1 MGSSP
6 RSSPPKRCSTPDL
19 RRLGYFVAVAE
30 DRNFTRAAQRL
41 HVAQPAL
48 SRQIRLLE
56 SELGV
61 ELLKRTTHDVELTE
75 AGALLLHRAPQLLAD
90 ADALWRDVARLATG
104 EQGSL
109 TLAYGSSA
117 GYETAPRLLGVLADR
132 LPDLK
137 VTTRVLP
144 APEILAGVA
153 DGSLDAGIVRCAPP
167 GPQTHLLRHEPQGVL
182 LPRTHPLAASET
194 VALDALAE
202 ATLLIHPRTENPGH
216 YDALRA
222 IAPNAAVRERAVA
235 FDLGFTPVQNGEA
248 IAIVGESARPAPG
261 AQLVWRPL
269 APPVTLDIHLLAR
282 ALNRS
287 PATTRFLEAAQR
299 IAADLGWL

>member
-1 MGSSP
+1 M
-6 RSSPPKRCSTPDL
+6 
-19 RRLGYFVAVAE
+19 
-30 DRNFTRAAQRL
+30 
-41 HVAQPAL
+41 
-48 SRQIRLLE
+48 
-56 SELGV
+56 GV
-61 ELLKRTTHDVELTE
+61 ELLKRSTHAVELTE
-75 AGALLLHRAPQLLAD
+75 AGALLLERAPALLAQ
-90 ADALWRDVARLATG
+90 ADELWRDIARLATG
-104 EQGSL
+104 ERGSI

-137 VTTRVLP
+137 VITRVLP

-153 DGSLDAGIVRCAPP
+153 DSSLDAGIVRCAPP
-167 GPQTHLLRHEPQGVL
+167 GPQTHLLRREPQGVL
-182 LPRTHPLAASET
+182 LPRAHPLAINDT
-194 VALDALAE
+194 VEIDALAE
-202 ATLLIHPRTENPGH
+202 ETLLVHPRAENPGH

-222 IAPNAAVRERAVA
+222 ISPATRIRERAVA

-248 IAIVGESARPAPG
+248 VAIVGESARPAPG

-269 APPVTLDIHLLAR
+269 APPATLDIHLLVR
-282 ALNRS
+282 ALNRT